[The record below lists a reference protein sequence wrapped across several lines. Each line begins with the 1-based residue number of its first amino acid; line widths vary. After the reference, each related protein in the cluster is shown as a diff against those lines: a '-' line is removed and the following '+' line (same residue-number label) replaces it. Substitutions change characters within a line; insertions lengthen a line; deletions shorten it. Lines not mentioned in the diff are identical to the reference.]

1 MTAKRDDITRRG
13 GEADADAPLTDEE
26 FDRGYGAMLARR
38 ARAAAG
44 LSQAAFAAQYGIPA
58 ASLRDWEQVVGRRTP
73 RRRATY
79 GSSPVCPKPWP
90 RRCTARLEPDMANAH
105 FRM

>member
-1 MTAKRDDITRRG
+1 MTAKRDDIMRPRG
-13 GEADADAPLTDEE
+13 EPDADAPLTDEE

-58 ASLRDWEQVVGRRTP
+58 ASLRDWEQGRRAP
-73 RRRATY
+73 DAATQSY
-79 GSSPVCPKPWP
+79 LRVI
-90 RRCTARLEPDMANAH
+90 ARMPEAVAKALHDAA
-105 FRM
+105 

>member
-1 MTAKRDDITRRG
+1 MTAKRDDIMRPR

-58 ASLRDWEQVVGRRTP
+58 ASLRDWEQGRRAP
-73 RRRATY
+73 DAATQSY
-79 GSSPVCPKPWP
+79 LRVI
-90 RRCTARLEPDMANAH
+90 ARMPEAVAKALHDAA
-105 FRM
+105 

>member
-1 MTAKRDDITRRG
+1 MTAKRDVTRNPLG
-13 GEADADAPLTDEE
+13 DADADAPLSDAE

-58 ASLRDWEQVVGRRTP
+58 ASLRDWEQGRRAP
-73 RRRATY
+73 DAATRSY
-79 GSSPVCPKPWP
+79 LRVI
-90 RRCTARLEPDMANAH
+90 ARMPEAVAKALHDAA
-105 FRM
+105 

>member
-1 MTAKRDDITRRG
+1 MTAKRDDIMRPR

-58 ASLRDWEQVVGRRTP
+58 ASFRDWEQGRRAPDAATKSHLQVVARTP
-73 RRRATY
+73 EA
-79 GSSPVCPKPWP
+79 VAK
-90 RRCTARLEPDMANAH
+90 ALHDAV
-105 FRM
+105 

>member
-1 MTAKRDDITRRG
+1 MTAKRDDIMRPR

-26 FDRGYGAMLARR
+26 FDRGYGATLARR

-58 ASLRDWEQVVGRRTP
+58 ASLRDWEQGRRAP
-73 RRRATY
+73 DAATQSY
-79 GSSPVCPKPWP
+79 LRVI
-90 RRCTARLEPDMANAH
+90 ARMPEAVAKALHDAA
-105 FRM
+105 

>member
-1 MTAKRDDITRRG
+1 MTAKHDVTMHPLGDP
-13 GEADADAPLTDEE
+13 DVDAPLTDEE

-58 ASLRDWEQVVGRRTP
+58 ASLRDWEQGRRVP
-73 RRRATY
+73 D
-79 GSSPVCPKPWP
+79 
-90 RRCTARLEPDMANAH
+90 TAAQSYLRVIA
-105 FRM
+105 RMPEAVAKALHDAA